1 MASAEWEA
9 WQREEDCCKE
19 KEKKKLVYEIPFSQV
34 PDRVRSTMYWV
45 KTLVLRE
52 PTPLTS

>member
-9 WQREEDCCKE
+9 WQREEDCC